1 MGVGLPPFQ
10 RLLDSHGTSLHR
22 FLAAAVGP
30 DDADDCFQETV
41 MAALRAYP
49 RLRHA
54 DDLRAWLFTIARR
67 PLPTGEVPDRAAP
80 DDPQPRDDVLWAHVR
95 ALPER
100 QRTAVS
106 LRYVCDLPY
115 ADIARAMRCS
125 PDAARQS
132 VSAGLARLRG
142 ELT

>member
-1 MGVGLPPFQ
+1 
-10 RLLDSHGTSLHR
+10 
-22 FLAAAVGP
+22 
-30 DDADDCFQETV
+30 
-41 MAALRAYP
+41 
-49 RLRHA
+49 
-54 DDLRAWLFTIARR
+54 
-67 PLPTGEVPDRAAP
+67 LPTGEVPDRAAP